1 MRPASS
7 ASPRRYLAVWFPFLS
22 SDRLRREEAR
32 QGFAEPA
39 DTGSEGSPK
48 SVSGL
53 VFVEKVKGALRL
65 AALNPEACAL
75 GLTRGMTLA
84 DAQARTPDLKT
95 VVNRPDADAT
105 LLAQVL
111 EDFGRFTPMAAT
123 NGDDGLILD
132 VTGCAHL
139 FGDEEGLVRAVEARG
154 GRIGLSVRTALA
166 STPQAARAL
175 VRFSRGGVFTTG
187 QDRMAVRSLPIT
199 ALELDDKE
207 HQALTRAGLRNLGDL
222 DDRPTA
228 SLAARFGTD
237 LPVRLARI
245 LGKEDVRIT
254 PLRPPAPCVVDRI
267 LFEPITET
275 TDVEAVIHDLLIEAM
290 AWLDQRRLGGR
301 AFAVAFYRVD
311 GATRRI
317 TVRTGRATRDGPG
330 VMRLFRERLAAMA
343 SPLDPGFGF
352 DQLRLSVPVTQM
364 MAPQQSGFE
373 VRPTDTEDLDR
384 LIDRL
389 TARLGPEAVGR
400 FEPVESHLP
409 ERAARLVWAG
419 RRQSETTWPARDPE
433 SPPLRPLQMFDT
445 PQPIETIA
453 LAPDGPPA
461 RFRWRRITHHVA
473 RAEGP
478 ERIGGEWW
486 RRPGHR
492 IRDYYRVEDHEG
504 RRFWLF
510 RAGLYGE
517 ALEPR
522 WYVHGLFA

>member
-1 MRPASS
+1 MRPAVSP
-7 ASPRRYLAVWFPFLS
+7 SPRRYLAVWFPFLS
-22 SDRLRREEAR
+22 SDRLRREEAP
-32 QGFAEPA
+32 QGSVEPGEVA
-39 DTGSEGSPK
+39 SPEA
-48 SVSGL
+48 VVL
-53 VFVEKVKGALRL
+53 VEKIRGALRL
-65 AALNPEACAL
+65 AAINDEACAL

-84 DAQARTPDLKT
+84 DAQARTPAIRT
-95 VVNRPDADAT
+95 VVHRPDADAA

-123 NGDDGLILD
+123 DGDDALILD
-132 VTGCAHL
+132 VTGCTHL
-139 FGDEEGLVRAVEARG
+139 FGNDAGDESGQVQAVQGRAA
-154 GRIGLSVRTALA
+154 RIGLSVRTALA
-166 STPQAARAL
+166 GTPQAARAL
-175 VRFSRGGVFTTG
+175 TRFGKGGLYAPG
-187 QDRMAVRSLPIT
+187 QDRIAVRALPIA
-199 ALELDDKE
+199 ALELDEKE
-207 HQALTRAGLRNLGDL
+207 HQALTRAGLRTLGDL

-228 SLAARFGTD
+228 PLAARFGTD

-245 LGKEDVRIT
+245 LGQEDVRIT
-254 PLRPPAPCVVDRI
+254 PLRPPPPCIVDRI

-275 TDVEAVIHDLLIEAM
+275 TDVEAVIGDLLVEAM

-301 AFAVAFYRVD
+301 AFAVAFFRID

-317 TVRTGRATRDGPG
+317 TVRTGRATRDAPG
-330 VMRLFRERLAAMA
+330 VMRLFKERLAALA

-352 DQLRLSVPVTQM
+352 DQLRLSVPVTQVM
-364 MAPQQSGFE
+364 PPAQRGFE
-373 VRPTDTEDLDR
+373 AQPTGTEDLDR

-419 RRQSETTWPARDPE
+419 RRDSGVSWPPRDPE
-433 SPPLRPLQMFDT
+433 SPPLRPFQMFDP
-445 PQPIETIA
+445 PQPIETVS

-461 RFRWRRITHHVA
+461 RFRWRRVTHSVV

-492 IRDYYRVEDHEG
+492 TRDYYRIEDGQGH
-504 RRFWLF
+504 RFWVF

-517 ALEPR
+517 EREPS
-522 WYVHGLFA
+522 WYIHGLFA

>member
-1 MRPASS
+1 M
-7 ASPRRYLAVWFPFLS
+7 L
-22 SDRLRREEAR
+22 
-32 QGFAEPA
+32 
-39 DTGSEGSPK
+39 
-48 SVSGL
+48 
-53 VFVEKVKGALRL
+53 VEKVRGALRL
-65 AALNPEACAL
+65 AALNPSACAL

-84 DAQARTPDLKT
+84 DAQARTPAIRT
-95 VVNRPDADAT
+95 VVHRPEADAA

-123 NGDDGLILD
+123 DGDDGLILD
-132 VTGCAHL
+132 VTGCGHL
-139 FGDEEGLVRAVEARG
+139 FGDEAGLVWAVAARSA
-154 GRIGLSVRTALA
+154 RIGLSLRTALA
-166 STPQAARAL
+166 GTPQAARAL
-175 VRFSRGGVFTTG
+175 ARFGSASPVPLIPAKAGTQSLSKARSAGSRSVPTGIPSSPKALGPGFRRDERNEESNSERASVR
-187 QDRMAVRSLPIT
+187 ALPIA
-199 ALELDDKE
+199 ALELDDRE
-207 HQALTRAGLRNLGDL
+207 HQALTRAGLRTLGDL

-228 SLAARFGTD
+228 PLAARFGTD

-245 LGKEDVRIT
+245 LGQEDVRIT
-254 PLRPPAPCVVDRI
+254 PLRSPPPCVVDRI

-275 TDVEAVIHDLLIEAM
+275 TDVEAVIGDLLTEAM

-301 AFAVAFYRVD
+301 AFAVAFFRID

-317 TVRTGRATRDGPG
+317 TVRTGRATRDAPG
-330 VMRLFRERLAAMA
+330 VMRLFKERLAALA

-352 DQLRLSVPVTQM
+352 DQLRLSVPVTQTL
-364 MAPQQSGFE
+364 APTQAGFE
-373 VRPTDTEDLDR
+373 AQPTSSEDLDR

-419 RRQSETTWPARDPE
+419 RRDSGTAWPARDPE
-433 SPPLRPLQMFDT
+433 SPPLRPFQMFDP
-445 PQPIETIA
+445 PQPIETVS

-461 RFRWRRITHHVA
+461 RFRWRRVTHSIV

-492 IRDYYRVEDHEG
+492 TRDYYRVEDRQG
-504 RRFWLF
+504 RRFWVF
-510 RAGLYGE
+510 RAGFYGE
-517 ALEPR
+517 EPEPS
-522 WYVHGLFA
+522 WYIHGLFA

>member
-1 MRPASS
+1 MRPAPSP
-7 ASPRRYLAVWFPFLS
+7 SPRRYLAVWFPFLS
-22 SDRLRREEAR
+22 SDRLRREDAR
-32 QGFAEPA
+32 QAFAAPADAEPVA
-39 DTGSEGSPK
+39 P
-48 SVSGL
+48 VVL
-53 VFVEKVKGALRL
+53 VEKIRGALRL
-65 AALNPEACAL
+65 AALNPAAGRL

-95 VVNRPDADAT
+95 VVHRPDADAT

-111 EDFGRFTPMAAT
+111 DDFGRFTPMAAT
-123 NGDDGLILD
+123 DGDDALILD
-132 VTGCAHL
+132 VTGCTHL
-139 FGDEEGLVRAVEARG
+139 FGDEAGLVRAVQGRA
-154 GRIGLSVRTALA
+154 GRIGLAVRTALA
-166 STPQAARAL
+166 GTPQAARAL
-175 VRFSRGGVFTTG
+175 ARFGPGGVFEPG
-187 QDRMAVRSLPIT
+187 QDRSAVRALPIA

-207 HQALTRAGLRNLGDL
+207 LQALTRAGLRSLGDL

-228 SLAARFGTD
+228 PLAARFGTD
-237 LPVRLARI
+237 LPVRLGRI
-245 LGKEDVRIT
+245 LGQEDVRIT
-254 PLRPPAPCVVDRI
+254 PLRPAPPCVVDRI

-275 TDVEAVIHDLLIEAM
+275 TDVEAVIGDLLVEGM

-301 AFAVAFYRVD
+301 AFEVAFFRLD

-317 TVRTGRATRDGPG
+317 TVRTGRATRDAPG
-330 VMRLFRERLAAMA
+330 VMRLFRERLAALS

-352 DQLRLSVPVTQM
+352 DQLRLSVPVTQSL
-364 MAPQQSGFE
+364 APTQGAFE
-373 VRPTDTEDLDR
+373 AEAPGTEDLDR

-389 TARLGPEAVGR
+389 TARLGPEAVSR

-419 RRQSETTWPARDPE
+419 RRQTETPWPPRDPE
-433 SPPLRPLQMFDT
+433 SPPLRPFQMFDP
-445 PQPIETIA
+445 PQPIETVS

-461 RFRWRRITHHVA
+461 QFRWRRVTHQVA

-492 IRDYYRVEDHEG
+492 TRDYYRVEDRDG

-510 RAGLYGE
+510 RAGFYGE
-517 ALEPR
+517 EPEPR
-522 WYVHGLFA
+522 WYIHGLFA

>member
-1 MRPASS
+1 VRPAPSP
-7 ASPRRYLAVWFPFLS
+7 SPRRYLAVWFPFLS
-22 SDRLRREEAR
+22 ADRLRREASRQAFAAPDEGEA
-32 QGFAEPA
+32 AA
-39 DTGSEGSPK
+39 A
-48 SVSGL
+48 VVL
-53 VFVEKVKGALRL
+53 VEKVKGALRL
-65 AALNPEACAL
+65 AALNPAVHAL

-84 DAQARTPDLKT
+84 DAQARTPSLRT
-95 VVNRPDADAT
+95 VVHRPDADAT

-111 EDFGRFTPMAAT
+111 DDFGRFTPMAAAD
-123 NGDDGLILD
+123 GLDGLILD

-139 FGDEEGLVRAVEARG
+139 FGDEAGLVRAVQVRAA
-154 GRIGLSVRTALA
+154 RIGLDIRTALA
-166 STPQAARAL
+166 GTPQAARAL
-175 VRFSRGGVFTTG
+175 ARFGRGGVVEPG
-187 QDRMAVRSLPIT
+187 QDRTAVRALPMA
-199 ALELDDKE
+199 ALELDEKE
-207 HQALTRAGLRNLGDL
+207 HQALTRAGLRTLGDL

-228 SLAARFGTD
+228 PLAARFGTD
-237 LPVRLARI
+237 LPVRLGRI
-245 LGKEDVRIT
+245 LGQEDVRIT
-254 PLRPPAPCVVDRI
+254 PLRPTPPCIVDRI

-275 TDVEAVIHDLLIEAM
+275 TDVEAVIGDLLVEAM

-301 AFAVAFYRVD
+301 AFEVAFFRVD

-317 TVRTGRATRDGPG
+317 TVRTGRATRDAPG
-330 VMRLFRERLAAMA
+330 VMRLFHERLAALS

-352 DQLRLSVPVTQM
+352 DQLRLSVPVTQA
-364 MAPQQSGFE
+364 MATKQGAFDPEAPG
-373 VRPTDTEDLDR
+373 TEDLDR

-419 RRQSETTWPARDPE
+419 RRRGETAWPPRDPE
-433 SPPLRPLQMFDT
+433 SPPLRPFQMFDP
-445 PQPIETIA
+445 PQPIETVS

-461 RFRWRRITHHVA
+461 QFRWRRVLHQVA

-492 IRDYYRVEDHEG
+492 TRDYYRIEDRDG

-510 RAGLYGE
+510 RAGFYGE
-517 ALEPR
+517 EPEPR
-522 WYVHGLFA
+522 WYIHGLFA